1 MKKAWVVKILM
12 LITYCV
18 PFAFL
23 AVNGDATSG
32 TLLFYGVMVAGFVL
46 LLCSALK
53 TNNIAVLYLGNLL
66 SFASSY
72 TVAKL
77 SGLEPMGHY
86 FKPFT
91 FHSLIV
97 TISITAII
105 VQTIIVLIY
114 AKKKR

>member
-66 SFASSY
+66 SFASS
-72 TVAKL
+72 
-77 SGLEPMGHY
+77 
-86 FKPFT
+86 
-91 FHSLIV
+91 
-97 TISITAII
+97 
-105 VQTIIVLIY
+105 
-114 AKKKR
+114 

>member
-1 MKKAWVVKILM
+1 MKKASIIRVVL
-12 LITYCV
+12 LTAYCV

-23 AVNGDATSG
+23 AVNGDAISG
-32 TLLFYGVMVAGFVL
+32 TVLFYGVMVAGFVL
-46 LLCSALK
+46 LLCGALK
-53 TNNIAVLYLGNLL
+53 TNNIAILYLGNLL

-91 FHSLIV
+91 SYSLIV
-97 TISITAII
+97 TISIVAII